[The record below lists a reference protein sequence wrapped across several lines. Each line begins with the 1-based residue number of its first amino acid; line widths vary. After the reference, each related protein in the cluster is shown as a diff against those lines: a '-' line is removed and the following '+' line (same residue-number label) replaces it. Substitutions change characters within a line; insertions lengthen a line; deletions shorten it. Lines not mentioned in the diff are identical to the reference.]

1 MNPNT
6 RPFLKASFSSMLAA
20 GAFLFAGCSPSSE
33 VKVLSNPVKIL
44 SNPDNVEIACR
55 VYAVKDPQLAAIN
68 FVRFMQSEELG
79 AGTRRSNP
87 QKLQGYESL
96 SNTIALVVERKIHD
110 GATLKASDY
119 GASLIGVNQV
129 PEEYKND
136 LRNGNCFA
144 AGSTGDFTILSE
156 ETVRQG
162 RMVETI
168 VRKGGTIKF
177 VWFLP
182 KGNRKCEMAIGSA
195 KPVNIEILS
204 PD

>member
-6 RPFLKASFSSMLAA
+6 RLFLNASFSSMLAA
-20 GAFLFAGCSPSSE
+20 SAFLFAGCSPSSE
-33 VKVLSNPVKIL
+33 VKIL

-68 FVRFMQSEELG
+68 FVRFMQSEDLG

-110 GATLKASDY
+110 GAALKAPDY
-119 GASLIGVNQV
+119 GASLIGVDQV

-144 AGSTGDFTILSE
+144 AGSTGDFTIMSE
-156 ETVRQG
+156 VTDQQG
-162 RMVETI
+162 RILQTI
-168 VRKGGTIKF
+168 VRNGGTIKF
-177 VWFLP
+177 VWFLLN
-182 KGNRKCEMAIGSA
+182 GNRKCEVAIGSA
-195 KPVNIEILS
+195 KPVQIEILS
-204 PD
+204 PN